1 MLKFILTRF
10 FSNWVYVQNRIIW
23 VFVILAQ
30 AKMLE
35 CDVIMRAVKKS
46 TRGYKPLL
54 RERVLAWYEGE
65 GSERG
70 EKY

>member
-1 MLKFILTRF
+1 MSKG
-10 FSNWVYVQNRIIW
+10 RIIW

-30 AKMLE
+30 AKMLD
-35 CDVIMRAVKKS
+35 CDIIMCAVKKS